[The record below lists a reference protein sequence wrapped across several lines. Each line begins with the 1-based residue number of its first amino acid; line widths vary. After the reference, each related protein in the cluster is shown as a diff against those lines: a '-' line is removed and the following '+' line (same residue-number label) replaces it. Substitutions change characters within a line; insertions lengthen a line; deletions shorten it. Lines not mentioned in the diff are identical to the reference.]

1 MKKLAIFAL
10 SIFTLLGVF
19 AMSASAFEFGY
30 MGNTSFA
37 MGGSGVGNANSA
49 WGLYYNPALQGVD
62 NNFKV
67 GYSLGMRV
75 RESGL
80 SELKNF
86 DLGKLNGN
94 IDTVNKVLKNN
105 EIALTSENGIVLQA
119 PLSLGS
125 VFSHSIAAGI
135 FYTKRNIAN
144 VSGHLQSSGSNI
156 DSANNAYLVNN
167 NLDILEVPISY
178 TMQVYMGGFGTFY
191 AGVALKYIYATH
203 SANKTKMTQH
213 TDFGA
218 PFRDIFRI
226 PNGARTHNFGIDVG
240 LAYSLPNE
248 WLVIGIVGKNL
259 TSPTIKTQNLTG
271 TNGALTDS
279 AKLKMDAQYRL
290 GLSTR
295 AIPRTTFAMD
305 FDLVPN
311 YEFSGFNTRI
321 DTNAVIARKKVQY
334 ISLGAMVDA
343 KILDVRVGVAKN
355 IAESS
360 SKDGWLL
367 SAGIG
372 MGYIDLVLFT
382 GTKMSKAIKN
392 LPAEFG
398 IKLGGSVSF

>member
-1 MKKLAIFAL
+1 MKKILASVALFGGLAI
-10 SIFTLLGVF
+10 SVG
-19 AMSASAFEFGY
+19 AFEFGY
-30 MGNTSFA
+30 MGNTSFG
-37 MGGSGVGNANSA
+37 MGGSGVGLANSA

-75 RESGL
+75 KESGL

-86 DLGKLNGN
+86 GLGKLNGN
-94 IDTVNKVLKNN
+94 TDAVNKILKNN
-105 EIALTSENGIVLQA
+105 EIALTSENGIVLQV

-125 VFSHSIAAGI
+125 VLSHSIAVGL
-135 FYTKRNIAN
+135 FYTKRNVAN
-144 VSGHLQSSGSNI
+144 VSRHLDTSKTSI
-156 DSANNAYLVNN
+156 DSATNAYLISN
-167 NLDILEVPISY
+167 NLDILELPLSY
-178 TMQVYMGGFGTFY
+178 TIQVYTGGFGTFY

-203 SANKTKMTQH
+203 SANKTKMTQG

-218 PFRDIFRI
+218 PFKDIFRV
-226 PNGARTHNFGIDVG
+226 PNGASTHNFGIDVG

-248 WLVIGIVGKNL
+248 WLVLGIVGKNL
-259 TSPTIKTQNLTG
+259 TSPTIKTQNLAG
-271 TNGALTDS
+271 TNGAITDS

-290 GLSTR
+290 GISSR
-295 AIPRTTFAMD
+295 IIPRTSIAMD
-305 FDLVPN
+305 FDLIPN

-321 DTNAVIARKKVQY
+321 DANAVIARKKVQY

-343 KILDVRVGVAKN
+343 GILDVRIGAAKN

-360 SKDGWLL
+360 PKDGWII
-367 SAGIG
+367 SAGLG
-372 MGYIDLVLFT
+372 MGYIDLALFT

>member
-1 MKKLAIFAL
+1 MKRIL
-10 SIFTLLGVF
+10 SIFMGIVALVSGGK
-19 AMSASAFEFGY
+19 AFEFGY
-30 MGNTSFA
+30 MGNTSFG
-37 MGGSGVGNANSA
+37 MGGSGTGNANSA

-75 RESGL
+75 KESGL

-86 DLGKLNGN
+86 DLGKLNGS
-94 IDTVNKVLKNN
+94 IDAVNKVLKNN

-125 VFSHSIAAGI
+125 VLSHSIAVGI
-135 FYTKRNIAN
+135 FYTKRNVAN
-144 VSGHLQSSGSNI
+144 VSGYLNTGTTSI
-156 DSANNAYLVNN
+156 DSANNAYLINN

-178 TMQVYMGGFGTFY
+178 TMQVYTGGFGTFY

-203 SANKTKMTQH
+203 SASKTKMSQH

-218 PFRDIFRI
+218 PFKDIFRV
-226 PNGARTHNFGIDVG
+226 PNGARTHNFGIDLG
-240 LAYSLPNE
+240 LAYALPNE
-248 WLVIGIVGKNL
+248 WLVVGIVGKNL
-259 TSPTIKTQNLTG
+259 TSPEIKTQNLTG
-271 TNGALTDS
+271 TNGAITDS

-295 AIPRTTFAMD
+295 AIPRTTIAMD

-321 DTNAVIARKKVQY
+321 DANAAIARRKVQN
-334 ISLGAMVDA
+334 ITLGAMVDA

-360 SKDGWLL
+360 PKDGWII

-372 MGYIDLVLFT
+372 MGYIDLALFT

>member
-1 MKKLAIFAL
+1 MKRVL
-10 SIFTLLGVF
+10 SIFMGIVAL
-19 AMSASAFEFGY
+19 ASGGNAFEFGY
-30 MGNTSFA
+30 MGNTSFG

-75 RESGL
+75 KESGL

-86 DLGKLNGN
+86 DLGKLNGS
-94 IDTVNKVLKNN
+94 IDAVNKVLKNN

-125 VFSHSIAAGI
+125 VLSHSIAVGI
-135 FYTKRNIAN
+135 FYTKRNVAN
-144 VSGHLQSSGSNI
+144 VSGYLQTGTNSI
-156 DSANNAYLVNN
+156 DSANNAYLINN

-178 TMQVYMGGFGTFY
+178 TMQVYTGGFGTFY

-203 SANKTKMTQH
+203 SASKTKMSQH

-218 PFRDIFRI
+218 PFKDIFRV
-226 PNGARTHNFGIDVG
+226 PNGARTHNFGIDLG
-240 LAYSLPNE
+240 LAYALPNE
-248 WLVIGIVGKNL
+248 WLVVGIVGKNL
-259 TSPTIKTQNLTG
+259 TSPEIKTQNLTG
-271 TNGALTDS
+271 TNGAITDS

-295 AIPRTTFAMD
+295 AIPRTTIAMD
-305 FDLVPN
+305 FDLTPN

-321 DTNAVIARKKVQY
+321 DANTAIARRKVQN
-334 ISLGAMVDA
+334 ITLGAMVDA

-360 SKDGWLL
+360 PKDGWII

-372 MGYIDLVLFT
+372 MGYIDLALFT
-382 GTKMSKAIKN
+382 GTKISKAIKN

>member
-1 MKKLAIFAL
+1 MKKILASVALFGGLAI
-10 SIFTLLGVF
+10 SVG
-19 AMSASAFEFGY
+19 AFEFGY
-30 MGNTSFA
+30 MGNTSFG
-37 MGGSGVGNANSA
+37 MGGSGVGLANSA

-75 RESGL
+75 KESGL

-86 DLGKLNGN
+86 DGKLNGN
-94 IDTVNKVLKNN
+94 IDAVNKILKNN
-105 EIALTSENGIVLQA
+105 EIALTSENGIVLQV

-125 VFSHSIAAGI
+125 VLSHSIAVGL
-135 FYTKRNIAN
+135 FYTKRNVAN
-144 VSGHLQSSGSNI
+144 VSGHLDTTKTSI
-156 DSANNAYLVNN
+156 DSATNAYLINN

-178 TMQVYMGGFGTFY
+178 TMQVYTGGFGTFY

-203 SANKTKMTQH
+203 SANKTKMTQG

-218 PFRDIFRI
+218 PFKDIFRL
-226 PNGARTHNFGIDVG
+226 PNGASTHNFGIDVG
-240 LAYSLPNE
+240 LAYALPNE
-248 WLVIGIVGKNL
+248 WLVLGIVGKNL

-271 TNGALTDS
+271 TNGAITDS

-290 GLSTR
+290 GISSR
-295 AIPRTTFAMD
+295 IIPRTSIAMD
-305 FDLVPN
+305 FDLTPN

-321 DTNAVIARKKVQY
+321 DANAVIARKKVQY

-343 KILDVRVGVAKN
+343 KILDVRIGAAKN

-360 SKDGWLL
+360 PKDGWII
-367 SAGIG
+367 SAGLG
-372 MGYIDLVLFT
+372 MGYIDLALFT

>member
-1 MKKLAIFAL
+1 MKKILASVALFGGFAI
-10 SIFTLLGVF
+10 SVG
-19 AMSASAFEFGY
+19 AFEFGY
-30 MGNTSFA
+30 MGNTSFG
-37 MGGSGVGNANSA
+37 MGGSGVGLANSA

-75 RESGL
+75 KESGL

-94 IDTVNKVLKNN
+94 TDAVNKILKNN
-105 EIALTSENGIVLQA
+105 EIALTSENGIVLQV

-125 VFSHSIAAGI
+125 VLSHSIAVGL
-135 FYTKRNIAN
+135 FYTKRNVAN
-144 VSGHLQSSGSNI
+144 VSGHLDTSKTSI
-156 DSANNAYLVNN
+156 DSATNAYLINN

-178 TMQVYMGGFGTFY
+178 TMQVYTGGFGTFY

-203 SANKTKMTQH
+203 SANKTKMTQG

-218 PFRDIFRI
+218 PFKDIFRL
-226 PNGARTHNFGIDVG
+226 PNGASTHNFGIDVG
-240 LAYSLPNE
+240 LAYALPNE
-248 WLVIGIVGKNL
+248 WLVLGIVGKNL

-271 TNGALTDS
+271 TNGAITDS

-290 GLSTR
+290 GISSR
-295 AIPRTTFAMD
+295 IIPRTSIAMD
-305 FDLVPN
+305 FDLIPN

-321 DTNAVIARKKVQY
+321 DANAVIARKKVQY

-343 KILDVRVGVAKN
+343 KILDVRIGAAKN

-360 SKDGWLL
+360 PKDGWII
-367 SAGIG
+367 SAGLG
-372 MGYIDLVLFT
+372 MGYIDLALFT